1 VSQAWHVFPLYA
13 CLYVCGRKSHK
24 HVCGERPVALHLV
37 SVCVPIYTYICI
49 GLHGDFAAALEGVW
63 RGRLQDP
70 LPPPP
75 PYFWSLLGGG
85 VTVMPVCLYFC
96 LYVCLSV
103 SLCCLLYVCLCRGW
117 LVTLLVVGLDRSVR
131 GKRDLLRSKR
141 YLLDLLLVVG
151 LDRSRFCRVHQYISM
166 HLSVCLCVYVS
177 MRVRVCLS
185 LSLSLSLSL
194 YVYICMYLYVRN
206 LRRMEKGP
214 AILAPRE

>member
-1 VSQAWHVFPLYA
+1 
-13 CLYVCGRKSHK
+13 
-24 HVCGERPVALHLV
+24 
-37 SVCVPIYTYICI
+37 
-49 GLHGDFAAALEGVW
+49 
-63 RGRLQDP
+63 
-70 LPPPP
+70 
-75 PYFWSLLGGG
+75 
-85 VTVMPVCLYFC
+85 M
-96 LYVCLSV
+96 SV
-103 SLCCLLYVCLCRGW
+103 SLSLSAVFSMSVSVEDGWSRFLW